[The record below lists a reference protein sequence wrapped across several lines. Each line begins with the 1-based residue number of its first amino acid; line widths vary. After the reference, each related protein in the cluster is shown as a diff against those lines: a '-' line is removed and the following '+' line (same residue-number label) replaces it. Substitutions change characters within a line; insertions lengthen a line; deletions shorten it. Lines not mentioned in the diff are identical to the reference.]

1 MFIGE
6 KRFTRLANDFS
17 ILKDKTDELP
27 YDVRFLKEFMQ
38 RMIRTTLLQDK
49 KIQNLTKVVE
59 VLVKTSDRKKLMA
72 IADDGTKI
80 TLGDIMD
87 AEDLLPEIEEDESKE
102 DEYKTACF

>member
-6 KRFTRLANDFS
+6 KRFVRLANAFS
-17 ILKDKTDELP
+17 NLKDRTDELP
-27 YDVRFLKEFMQ
+27 FDVRFLKESMQ
-38 RMIRTTLLQDK
+38 KMIRTTLLQDK

-59 VLVKTSDRKKLMA
+59 VLVKASDRKKLMA

-87 AEDLLPEIEEDESKE
+87 AEDLLPEIEMDEVKG
-102 DEYKTACF
+102 DKTATF